1 MNGALTTPAESVST
15 LVARNISEFRAAVS
29 ESFVPL
35 QVSSA
40 GADQFRGVIRGAA
53 VDEVHVNDIRAT
65 SHVVERTT
73 ELIARGDRSYFKV
86 SLMLAGTGL
95 LIQDDREAVLQPG
108 DLAVYDTDRP
118 YSLVFDQDFRTMV
131 VMFPKH
137 LISLPADMIGQLT
150 AVRISGQEGL
160 GGMVVPYLTQLAGNL
175 DELAGTTGAR
185 LAHSA
190 LDLVT
195 TVFTR
200 ELGLDRVSADPHR
213 ALMQRIRS
221 HIDRN
226 LASTDLGPASIA
238 AAHFISTR
246 HLHGLFQEQGV
257 TVSTWI
263 RTRRLEQCRRDLLD
277 PMLADRPVAAIAARW
292 GFVDAAHFS
301 RAFKTA
307 FGVSPAN
314 TAPPTDPAPFSP
326 ARSPRPF
333 APPVRPARSP
343 RSPHRRAP
351 DQNRPAS
358 ARPAH
363 VPDPAHFSPAL
374 RTPVRDQKRTPPAS
388 GRVGLHPAPTSRTRR
403 ERALRPRAGSRT
415 LPARV

>member
-1 MNGALTTPAESVST
+1 MNGAPAAPTESVST
-15 LVARNISEFRAAVS
+15 LVARNISDFRAAVS

-35 QVSSA
+35 QVSTA
-40 GADQFRGVIRGAA
+40 GPDHFRGVIRGAS
-53 VDEVHVNDIRAT
+53 VDEVHVTEVRAT
-65 SHVVERTT
+65 SHVVERTP
-73 ELIARGDRSYFKV
+73 ELIARSDRSYFKL

-95 LIQDDREAVLQPG
+95 LIQDDREAVLQAG

-118 YSLVFDQDFRTMV
+118 YSLVFDEGFRTMV

-137 LISLPADMIGQLT
+137 LISLPPDVVGQLT

-175 DELAGTTGAR
+175 DQLAGTTGAR

-190 LDLVT
+190 LDLVS

-200 ELGLDRVSADPHR
+200 ELGLDGVSADPHR
-213 ALMQRIRS
+213 ALVQRIRS
-221 HIDRN
+221 YIDRN
-226 LASTDLGPASIA
+226 LASTDLGPATIA
-238 AAHFISTR
+238 SAHFISTR

-301 RAFKTA
+301 RAFKSA
-307 FGVSPAN
+307 FGISP
-314 TAPPTDPAPFSP
+314 SEY
-326 ARSPRPF
+326 
-333 APPVRPARSP
+333 
-343 RSPHRRAP
+343 RA
-351 DQNRPAS
+351 
-358 ARPAH
+358 AH
-363 VPDPAHFSPAL
+363 
-374 RTPVRDQKRTPPAS
+374 
-388 GRVGLHPAPTSRTRR
+388 
-403 ERALRPRAGSRT
+403 
-415 LPARV
+415 

>member
-1 MNGALTTPAESVST
+1 MNGAPMAAAESVST

-35 QVSSA
+35 QVSSN
-40 GADQFRGVIRGAA
+40 GPDRFRGMIRGAS
-53 VDEVHVNDIRAT
+53 VDEVHVTDVRAT
-65 SHVVERTT
+65 SHVVERTP
-73 ELIARGDRSYFKV
+73 ELIARGDRSYFKL
-86 SLMLAGTGL
+86 SLMLAGTGM
-95 LIQDDREAVLQPG
+95 LIQDDREAVLRPG

-118 YSLVFDQDFRTMV
+118 YSLVFDDDFRTMV

-137 LISLPADMIGQLT
+137 LISLPSEMIGQLT

-160 GGMVVPYLTQLAGNL
+160 GSMVAPYLTQLAGNL
-175 DELAGTTGAR
+175 DQLAGTTGAR

-190 LDLVT
+190 LDLVS

-200 ELGLDRVSADPHR
+200 ELGLDEVSADPHR
-213 ALMQRIRS
+213 ALVQRIRS
-221 HIDRN
+221 YIDRN

-238 AAHFISTR
+238 SAHYISTR

-301 RAFKTA
+301 RAFKTT
-307 FGVSPAN
+307 FGISP
-314 TAPPTDPAPFSP
+314 SEY
-326 ARSPRPF
+326 
-333 APPVRPARSP
+333 
-343 RSPHRRAP
+343 RA
-351 DQNRPAS
+351 
-358 ARPAH
+358 AH
-363 VPDPAHFSPAL
+363 
-374 RTPVRDQKRTPPAS
+374 
-388 GRVGLHPAPTSRTRR
+388 
-403 ERALRPRAGSRT
+403 
-415 LPARV
+415 

>member
-1 MNGALTTPAESVST
+1 MNGAPAAPAESVST
-15 LVARNISEFRAAVS
+15 LIARNISDFRAAVS

-35 QVSSA
+35 QVSSQ
-40 GADQFRGVIRGAA
+40 GADHFRGMIRGAS
-53 VDEVHVNDIRAT
+53 VDEVHVTDLRAT
-65 SHVVERTT
+65 SHVVERTP

-95 LIQDDREAVLQPG
+95 LIQDDREAVLQAG

-118 YSLVFDQDFRTMV
+118 YSLVFDEDFRTMV

-137 LISLPADMIGQLT
+137 LISLPPDMIGQLT

-160 GGMVVPYLTQLAGNL
+160 GSMVVPYLTQLAGNL
-175 DELAGTTGAR
+175 DQLAGTTGAR

-190 LDLVT
+190 LDLVS

-200 ELGLDRVSADPHR
+200 ELGLDEVSADPHR
-213 ALMQRIRS
+213 ALVQRIRS
-221 HIDRN
+221 YIDRN

-238 AAHFISTR
+238 SAHFISTR

-301 RAFKTA
+301 RAFKSA
-307 FGVSPAN
+307 FGISP
-314 TAPPTDPAPFSP
+314 SEY
-326 ARSPRPF
+326 RS
-333 APPVRPARSP
+333 
-343 RSPHRRAP
+343 
-351 DQNRPAS
+351 
-358 ARPAH
+358 AH
-363 VPDPAHFSPAL
+363 
-374 RTPVRDQKRTPPAS
+374 
-388 GRVGLHPAPTSRTRR
+388 
-403 ERALRPRAGSRT
+403 
-415 LPARV
+415 

>member
-1 MNGALTTPAESVST
+1 MNGALAAPAESVST

-35 QVSSA
+35 QVSTA
-40 GADQFRGVIRGAA
+40 GPDHFRGIIRGAS
-53 VDEVHVNDIRAT
+53 VDEVHVNEVRAT
-65 SHVVERTT
+65 SHVVERTP
-73 ELIARGDRSYFKV
+73 ELIARSDRSYFKL
-86 SLMLAGTGL
+86 SLMLAGTGM
-95 LIQDDREAVLQPG
+95 LIQDEREAVLQAG

-118 YSLVFDQDFRTMV
+118 YSLVFDDDFRTMV

-137 LISLPADMIGQLT
+137 LISLPSDMIGQLT
-150 AVRISGQEGL
+150 AVRISGQGGL

-175 DELAGTTGAR
+175 DQLAGTTGAR

-200 ELGLDRVSADPHR
+200 ELGLDEASADPHR
-213 ALMQRIRS
+213 ALVQRIRS
-221 HIDRN
+221 YIDRN
-226 LASTDLGPASIA
+226 LASTDLGPATIA
-238 AAHFISTR
+238 SAHFISTR

-307 FGVSPAN
+307 FGISP
-314 TAPPTDPAPFSP
+314 SEY
-326 ARSPRPF
+326 
-333 APPVRPARSP
+333 
-343 RSPHRRAP
+343 RA
-351 DQNRPAS
+351 
-358 ARPAH
+358 AH
-363 VPDPAHFSPAL
+363 
-374 RTPVRDQKRTPPAS
+374 
-388 GRVGLHPAPTSRTRR
+388 
-403 ERALRPRAGSRT
+403 
-415 LPARV
+415 

>member
-1 MNGALTTPAESVST
+1 MNGVPAAPAESVST

-35 QVSSA
+35 QVSTS
-40 GADQFRGVIRGAA
+40 GADHFRGVIRGAS
-53 VDEVHVNDIRAT
+53 VDEVHVNEVRAT
-65 SHVVERTT
+65 SHVVERTP
-73 ELIARGDRSYFKV
+73 ELIARSDRSYFKL
-86 SLMLAGTGL
+86 SLMLAGTGM

-118 YSLVFDQDFRTMV
+118 YSLVFDDDFRTMV

-137 LISLPADMIGQLT
+137 LISLPADMVGQLT
-150 AVRISGQEGL
+150 AVRISGQGGL

-175 DELAGTTGAR
+175 DQLAGTTGAR

-200 ELGLDRVSADPHR
+200 ELGLDEVSADPHR
-213 ALMQRIRS
+213 ALVQRIRS
-221 HIDRN
+221 YIDRN
-226 LASTDLGPASIA
+226 LASTNLGPASIA
-238 AAHFISTR
+238 SAHFISTR

-277 PMLADRPVAAIAARW
+277 PMLADRPVAAVAARW

-307 FGVSPAN
+307 FGISP
-314 TAPPTDPAPFSP
+314 SEY
-326 ARSPRPF
+326 
-333 APPVRPARSP
+333 
-343 RSPHRRAP
+343 RA
-351 DQNRPAS
+351 
-358 ARPAH
+358 AH
-363 VPDPAHFSPAL
+363 
-374 RTPVRDQKRTPPAS
+374 
-388 GRVGLHPAPTSRTRR
+388 
-403 ERALRPRAGSRT
+403 
-415 LPARV
+415 

>member
-1 MNGALTTPAESVST
+1 MNGAPAAPAESVST
-15 LVARNISEFRAAVS
+15 LVARNISDFRAAVS

-40 GADQFRGVIRGAA
+40 GPDHFRGTIRGAA
-53 VDEVHVNDIRAT
+53 VDEVHVTDVRAT
-65 SHVVERTT
+65 PHVVERTP
-73 ELIARGDRSYFKV
+73 ELIARGDRSFFKV

-95 LIQDDREAVLQPG
+95 LIQDDREAVLRAG

-118 YSLVFDQDFRTMV
+118 YSLVFDEDFRTMV

-137 LISLPADMIGQLT
+137 LISLPPDMIGQLT

-175 DELAGTTGAR
+175 DQLAGTTGAR

-200 ELGLDRVSADPHR
+200 ELGLDGVAADPHR
-213 ALMQRIRS
+213 ALVQRIRS
-221 HIDRN
+221 YIDRN

-238 AAHFISTR
+238 SAHFISTR

-263 RTRRLEQCRRDLLD
+263 RTRRLERCRRDLLD

-301 RAFKTA
+301 RAFKSA
-307 FGVSPAN
+307 FGISP
-314 TAPPTDPAPFSP
+314 SEY
-326 ARSPRPF
+326 
-333 APPVRPARSP
+333 
-343 RSPHRRAP
+343 RA
-351 DQNRPAS
+351 
-358 ARPAH
+358 AH
-363 VPDPAHFSPAL
+363 
-374 RTPVRDQKRTPPAS
+374 
-388 GRVGLHPAPTSRTRR
+388 
-403 ERALRPRAGSRT
+403 
-415 LPARV
+415 

>member
-1 MNGALTTPAESVST
+1 MNGALAAPAESVST

-35 QVSSA
+35 QVSTA
-40 GADQFRGVIRGAA
+40 GPDHFRGIIRGAS
-53 VDEVHVNDIRAT
+53 VDEVHVNEVRAT
-65 SHVVERTT
+65 SHVVERTP
-73 ELIARGDRSYFKV
+73 ELIARSDRSYFKL
-86 SLMLAGTGL
+86 SLMLAGTGM
-95 LIQDDREAVLQPG
+95 LIQDDREAVLQAG

-118 YSLVFDQDFRTMV
+118 YSLVFDDDFRTMV

-137 LISLPADMIGQLT
+137 LISLPSDMIGQLT
-150 AVRISGQEGL
+150 AVRISGQGGL

-175 DELAGTTGAR
+175 DQLAGTTGAR

-200 ELGLDRVSADPHR
+200 ELGLDEVSADPHR
-213 ALMQRIRS
+213 ALVQRIRS
-221 HIDRN
+221 YIDRN
-226 LASTDLGPASIA
+226 LASTDLGPATIA
-238 AAHFISTR
+238 SAHFISTR

-301 RAFKTA
+301 RAFKSA
-307 FGVSPAN
+307 FGISP
-314 TAPPTDPAPFSP
+314 SEY
-326 ARSPRPF
+326 
-333 APPVRPARSP
+333 
-343 RSPHRRAP
+343 RA
-351 DQNRPAS
+351 
-358 ARPAH
+358 AH
-363 VPDPAHFSPAL
+363 
-374 RTPVRDQKRTPPAS
+374 
-388 GRVGLHPAPTSRTRR
+388 
-403 ERALRPRAGSRT
+403 
-415 LPARV
+415 

>member
-1 MNGALTTPAESVST
+1 MST

-35 QVSSA
+35 QVSTA
-40 GADQFRGVIRGAA
+40 GPDHFRGIIRGAS
-53 VDEVHVNDIRAT
+53 VDEVHVNEVRAT
-65 SHVVERTT
+65 SHVVERTP
-73 ELIARGDRSYFKV
+73 ELIARSDRSYFKL
-86 SLMLAGTGL
+86 SLMLAGTGM
-95 LIQDDREAVLQPG
+95 LIQDDREAVLQAG

-118 YSLVFDQDFRTMV
+118 YSLVFDDDFRTMV

-137 LISLPADMIGQLT
+137 LISLPSDMIGQLT
-150 AVRISGQEGL
+150 AVRISGQGGL

-175 DELAGTTGAR
+175 DQLAGTTGAR

-200 ELGLDRVSADPHR
+200 ELGLDEVSADPHR
-213 ALMQRIRS
+213 ALVQRIRS
-221 HIDRN
+221 YIDRN
-226 LASTDLGPASIA
+226 LASTDLGPATIA
-238 AAHFISTR
+238 SAHFISTR

-307 FGVSPAN
+307 FGISP
-314 TAPPTDPAPFSP
+314 SEY
-326 ARSPRPF
+326 
-333 APPVRPARSP
+333 
-343 RSPHRRAP
+343 RA
-351 DQNRPAS
+351 
-358 ARPAH
+358 AH
-363 VPDPAHFSPAL
+363 
-374 RTPVRDQKRTPPAS
+374 
-388 GRVGLHPAPTSRTRR
+388 
-403 ERALRPRAGSRT
+403 
-415 LPARV
+415 

>member
-1 MNGALTTPAESVST
+1 MNGALAAPAESVST

-35 QVSSA
+35 QVSTA
-40 GADQFRGVIRGAA
+40 GPDHFRGIIRGAS
-53 VDEVHVNDIRAT
+53 VDEVHVNEVRAT
-65 SHVVERTT
+65 SHVVERTP
-73 ELIARGDRSYFKV
+73 ELIARSDRSYFKL
-86 SLMLAGTGL
+86 SLMLAGTGM
-95 LIQDDREAVLQPG
+95 LIQDDREAVLQAG

-118 YSLVFDQDFRTMV
+118 YSLVFDDDFRTMV

-137 LISLPADMIGQLT
+137 LISLPSDMIGQLT
-150 AVRISGQEGL
+150 AVRISGQGGL

-175 DELAGTTGAR
+175 DQLAGTTGAR

-200 ELGLDRVSADPHR
+200 ELGLDEVSADPHR
-213 ALMQRIRS
+213 ALVQRIRS
-221 HIDRN
+221 YIDRN
-226 LASTDLGPASIA
+226 LASTDLGPATIA
-238 AAHFISTR
+238 SAHFISTR

-307 FGVSPAN
+307 FGISPSEYRA
-314 TAPPTDPAPFSP
+314 
-326 ARSPRPF
+326 AR
-333 APPVRPARSP
+333 
-343 RSPHRRAP
+343 
-351 DQNRPAS
+351 
-358 ARPAH
+358 
-363 VPDPAHFSPAL
+363 
-374 RTPVRDQKRTPPAS
+374 
-388 GRVGLHPAPTSRTRR
+388 
-403 ERALRPRAGSRT
+403 
-415 LPARV
+415 

>member
-1 MNGALTTPAESVST
+1 MAGVPVSPAESVST
-15 LVARNISEFRAAVS
+15 LVARSISEFRAAVS
-29 ESFVPL
+29 DSFVPL
-35 QVSSA
+35 QVS
-40 GADQFRGVIRGAA
+40 DQGPAPFRGMIRSAA
-53 VDEVHVNDIRAT
+53 VDEVHVNDVRAT
-65 SHVVERTT
+65 RHVVERTP

-95 LIQDDREAVLQPG
+95 LIQDDREAVLTPG

-118 YSLVFDQDFRTMV
+118 YSLVFDEDFRTMV

-137 LISLPADMIGQLT
+137 LLSLPPEMVGQLT

-160 GGMVVPYLTQLAGNL
+160 GGMVVPYLRQLAANLDQLAGS
-175 DELAGTTGAR
+175 TGAR

-190 LDLVT
+190 LDLVS

-200 ELGLDRVSADPHR
+200 ELGLDEAAADPHR
-213 ALMQRIRS
+213 ALMQRIRG

-246 HLHGLFQEQGV
+246 HLHGLFQEQGT

-307 FGVSPAN
+307 YGVSPSEYR
-314 TAPPTDPAPFSP
+314 TA
-326 ARSPRPF
+326 
-333 APPVRPARSP
+333 
-343 RSPHRRAP
+343 H
-351 DQNRPAS
+351 
-358 ARPAH
+358 
-363 VPDPAHFSPAL
+363 
-374 RTPVRDQKRTPPAS
+374 
-388 GRVGLHPAPTSRTRR
+388 
-403 ERALRPRAGSRT
+403 
-415 LPARV
+415 

>member
-1 MNGALTTPAESVST
+1 MNGAPAAPAESVST
-15 LVARNISEFRAAVS
+15 LIARNISEFRAAVS

-35 QVSSA
+35 QVSS
-40 GADQFRGVIRGAA
+40 GGPDHFRGVIRGAS
-53 VDEVHVNDIRAT
+53 VDEVHVTEVRAT
-65 SHVVERTT
+65 SHVVERTP

-86 SLMLAGTGL
+86 SLMLAGTGM
-95 LIQDDREAVLQPG
+95 LIQDDREAVLQAG

-137 LISLPADMIGQLT
+137 LISLPSDMIGQLT

-175 DELAGTTGAR
+175 DQLAGTTGAR

-200 ELGLDRVSADPHR
+200 ELGLDEVSADPHR
-213 ALMQRIRS
+213 ALVQRIRS
-221 HIDRN
+221 FIDRN
-226 LASTDLGPASIA
+226 LASTDLGPATIA
-238 AAHFISTR
+238 SAHFISTR

-301 RAFKTA
+301 RAFKSA
-307 FGVSPAN
+307 FGVSPSEYRA
-314 TAPPTDPAPFSP
+314 
-326 ARSPRPF
+326 AR
-333 APPVRPARSP
+333 
-343 RSPHRRAP
+343 
-351 DQNRPAS
+351 
-358 ARPAH
+358 
-363 VPDPAHFSPAL
+363 
-374 RTPVRDQKRTPPAS
+374 
-388 GRVGLHPAPTSRTRR
+388 
-403 ERALRPRAGSRT
+403 
-415 LPARV
+415 

>member
-1 MNGALTTPAESVST
+1 MNGALAAPAESVST

-35 QVSSA
+35 QVSTA
-40 GADQFRGVIRGAA
+40 GPDHFRGIIRGAS
-53 VDEVHVNDIRAT
+53 VDEVHVNEVRAA
-65 SHVVERTT
+65 SHVVERTP
-73 ELIARGDRSYFKV
+73 ELIARSDRSYFKL
-86 SLMLAGTGL
+86 SLMLAGTGM
-95 LIQDDREAVLQPG
+95 LIQDDREAVLQAG

-118 YSLVFDQDFRTMV
+118 YSLVFDDDFRTMV

-137 LISLPADMIGQLT
+137 LISLPSDMIGQLT
-150 AVRISGQEGL
+150 AVRISGQGGL

-175 DELAGTTGAR
+175 DQLAGTTGAR

-200 ELGLDRVSADPHR
+200 ELGLDEVSADPHR
-213 ALMQRIRS
+213 ALVQRIRS
-221 HIDRN
+221 YIDRN
-226 LASTDLGPASIA
+226 LASTDLGPATIA
-238 AAHFISTR
+238 SAHFISTR

-307 FGVSPAN
+307 FGISP
-314 TAPPTDPAPFSP
+314 SEY
-326 ARSPRPF
+326 
-333 APPVRPARSP
+333 
-343 RSPHRRAP
+343 RA
-351 DQNRPAS
+351 
-358 ARPAH
+358 AH
-363 VPDPAHFSPAL
+363 
-374 RTPVRDQKRTPPAS
+374 
-388 GRVGLHPAPTSRTRR
+388 
-403 ERALRPRAGSRT
+403 
-415 LPARV
+415 

>member
-1 MNGALTTPAESVST
+1 MNGAPAAPSELVST
-15 LVARNISEFRAAVS
+15 LVARNISDFRAAVS

-35 QVSSA
+35 QVTTA
-40 GADQFRGVIRGAA
+40 GPDHFRGIIRGAS
-53 VDEVHVNDIRAT
+53 VDEVHVNDVRAT
-65 SHVVERTT
+65 SHVVERTP

-86 SLMLAGTGL
+86 SLMIAGTGL
-95 LIQDDREAVLQPG
+95 LIQDDREAVLQAG

-118 YSLVFDQDFRTMV
+118 YSLVFDDDFRTMV

-137 LISLPADMIGQLT
+137 LISLPAEMVGQLT
-150 AVRISGQEGL
+150 AVRISGHEGL
-160 GGMVVPYLTQLAGNL
+160 GSMVVPYLTQLAGNL
-175 DELAGTTGAR
+175 DQLAGTTGAR

-200 ELGLDRVSADPHR
+200 ELGLDQVSADPHR
-213 ALMQRIRS
+213 ALVQRIRS
-221 HIDRN
+221 YIDRN

-263 RTRRLEQCRRDLLD
+263 RTRRLEKCRRDLLD

-301 RAFKTA
+301 RAFKST
-307 FGVSPAN
+307 FGVSP
-314 TAPPTDPAPFSP
+314 SEY
-326 ARSPRPF
+326 
-333 APPVRPARSP
+333 
-343 RSPHRRAP
+343 RA
-351 DQNRPAS
+351 
-358 ARPAH
+358 AH
-363 VPDPAHFSPAL
+363 
-374 RTPVRDQKRTPPAS
+374 
-388 GRVGLHPAPTSRTRR
+388 
-403 ERALRPRAGSRT
+403 
-415 LPARV
+415 

>member
-1 MNGALTTPAESVST
+1 MNGALAAPAESVST

-35 QVSSA
+35 QVSTA
-40 GADQFRGVIRGAA
+40 GPDHFRGIIRGAS
-53 VDEVHVNDIRAT
+53 VDEVHVNEVRAT
-65 SHVVERTT
+65 SHVVERTP
-73 ELIARGDRSYFKV
+73 ELIARSDRSYFKL
-86 SLMLAGTGL
+86 SLILAGTGM
-95 LIQDDREAVLQPG
+95 LIQDDREAVLQAG

-118 YSLVFDQDFRTMV
+118 YSLVFDDDFRTMV

-137 LISLPADMIGQLT
+137 LISLPSDMIGQLT
-150 AVRISGQEGL
+150 AVRISGQGGL

-175 DELAGTTGAR
+175 DQLAGTTGAR

-200 ELGLDRVSADPHR
+200 ELGLDEVSADPHR
-213 ALMQRIRS
+213 ALVQRIRS
-221 HIDRN
+221 YIDRN
-226 LASTDLGPASIA
+226 LASTDLGPATIA
-238 AAHFISTR
+238 SAHFISTR

-301 RAFKTA
+301 RAFKSA
-307 FGVSPAN
+307 FGISP
-314 TAPPTDPAPFSP
+314 SEY
-326 ARSPRPF
+326 
-333 APPVRPARSP
+333 
-343 RSPHRRAP
+343 RA
-351 DQNRPAS
+351 
-358 ARPAH
+358 AH
-363 VPDPAHFSPAL
+363 
-374 RTPVRDQKRTPPAS
+374 
-388 GRVGLHPAPTSRTRR
+388 
-403 ERALRPRAGSRT
+403 
-415 LPARV
+415 

>member
-1 MNGALTTPAESVST
+1 MNGALAAPVESVST

-35 QVSSA
+35 QVSS
-40 GADQFRGVIRGAA
+40 GGPDHFRGVIRGAS
-53 VDEVHVNDIRAT
+53 VDEVHVTEVRAT
-65 SHVVERTT
+65 SHVVERTP

-137 LISLPADMIGQLT
+137 LITLPSDMIGQLT

-175 DELAGTTGAR
+175 DQLAGTTGAR

-200 ELGLDRVSADPHR
+200 ELGLDEASTDPHR
-213 ALMQRIRS
+213 ALVQRIRGY
-221 HIDRN
+221 IDRN

-238 AAHFISTR
+238 SAHFISTR

-263 RTRRLEQCRRDLLD
+263 RTRRLERCRRDLLD

-301 RAFKTA
+301 RAFKAA
-307 FGVSPAN
+307 FGISP
-314 TAPPTDPAPFSP
+314 SEY
-326 ARSPRPF
+326 
-333 APPVRPARSP
+333 
-343 RSPHRRAP
+343 RA
-351 DQNRPAS
+351 
-358 ARPAH
+358 AH
-363 VPDPAHFSPAL
+363 
-374 RTPVRDQKRTPPAS
+374 
-388 GRVGLHPAPTSRTRR
+388 
-403 ERALRPRAGSRT
+403 
-415 LPARV
+415 

>member
-1 MNGALTTPAESVST
+1 MIGVPASPAESVST

-35 QVSSA
+35 QVSSV
-40 GADQFRGVIRGAA
+40 GADRFRGVIRGAS
-53 VDEVHVNDIRAT
+53 VDEVHVNDVRAT
-65 SHVVERTT
+65 SHVVERTP
-73 ELIARGDRSYFKV
+73 ELIARGERSYFKV

-95 LIQDDREAVLQPG
+95 LIQDDREAVLRTG

-118 YSLVFDQDFRTMV
+118 YSLVFDDDFRTMV

-137 LISLPADMIGQLT
+137 LISLPPDMIGQLT

-160 GGMVVPYLTQLAGNL
+160 GSLVVPYLTQLAGNL
-175 DELAGTTGAR
+175 DQLAGTTGAR

-200 ELGLDRVSADPHR
+200 ELGLDESSADPHR
-213 ALMQRIRS
+213 ALVQRIRA

-246 HLHGLFQEQGV
+246 HLHGLFQEQGM

-301 RAFKTA
+301 RAFKA
-307 FGVSPAN
+307 VFSVSP
-314 TAPPTDPAPFSP
+314 SEY
-326 ARSPRPF
+326 RS
-333 APPVRPARSP
+333 
-343 RSPHRRAP
+343 
-351 DQNRPAS
+351 
-358 ARPAH
+358 AH
-363 VPDPAHFSPAL
+363 
-374 RTPVRDQKRTPPAS
+374 
-388 GRVGLHPAPTSRTRR
+388 
-403 ERALRPRAGSRT
+403 
-415 LPARV
+415 

>member
-1 MNGALTTPAESVST
+1 MNGAPTASAESVST

-35 QVSSA
+35 QVSSS
-40 GADQFRGVIRGAA
+40 GADHFRGMIRAA
-53 VDEVHVNDIRAT
+53 SVDEVHVTDLRAT
-65 SHVVERTT
+65 SHVVERTP
-73 ELIARGDRSYFKV
+73 ELIARGDRSYFKL

-95 LIQDDREAVLQPG
+95 LIQDDREAVLRPG

-118 YSLVFDQDFRTMV
+118 YSLVFDEDFRTMV

-137 LISLPADMIGQLT
+137 LISLPPEMIGQLT

-175 DELAGTTGAR
+175 DQLAGTTGAR

-190 LDLVT
+190 LDLVS

-200 ELGLDRVSADPHR
+200 ELGLDEVSADPHR
-213 ALMQRIRS
+213 ALVQRIRS
-221 HIDRN
+221 YIDRN

-238 AAHFISTR
+238 SAHYISTR

-307 FGVSPAN
+307 FGISP
-314 TAPPTDPAPFSP
+314 SEY
-326 ARSPRPF
+326 
-333 APPVRPARSP
+333 
-343 RSPHRRAP
+343 RA
-351 DQNRPAS
+351 
-358 ARPAH
+358 AH
-363 VPDPAHFSPAL
+363 
-374 RTPVRDQKRTPPAS
+374 
-388 GRVGLHPAPTSRTRR
+388 
-403 ERALRPRAGSRT
+403 
-415 LPARV
+415 

>member
-1 MNGALTTPAESVST
+1 MNGAPTAPVESVST
-15 LVARNISEFRAAVS
+15 LIARNISDFRAAVS

-35 QVSSA
+35 QVST
-40 GADQFRGVIRGAA
+40 GGPDHFRGVIRGAS
-53 VDEVHVNDIRAT
+53 VDEVHVTEVRAT
-65 SHVVERTT
+65 SHVVERTP
-73 ELIARGDRSYFKV
+73 ELIARGDSSYFKL

-95 LIQDDREAVLQPG
+95 LIQDDREAVLEAG

-118 YSLVFDQDFRTMV
+118 YSLVFDADFRTMV

-137 LISLPADMIGQLT
+137 LISLPPAMIGQLT

-160 GGMVVPYLTQLAGNL
+160 GGVVVPYLTQLAGNL
-175 DELAGTTGAR
+175 DQLAGTTGAR

-200 ELGLDRVSADPHR
+200 ELGLDGASADPHR
-213 ALMQRIRS
+213 ALMQRIRG

-238 AAHFISTR
+238 SAHYISTR

-301 RAFKTA
+301 RAFKSA
-307 FGVSPAN
+307 VGVSP
-314 TAPPTDPAPFSP
+314 SEY
-326 ARSPRPF
+326 
-333 APPVRPARSP
+333 
-343 RSPHRRAP
+343 RA
-351 DQNRPAS
+351 
-358 ARPAH
+358 AH
-363 VPDPAHFSPAL
+363 
-374 RTPVRDQKRTPPAS
+374 
-388 GRVGLHPAPTSRTRR
+388 
-403 ERALRPRAGSRT
+403 
-415 LPARV
+415 

>member
-1 MNGALTTPAESVST
+1 MNGALAAPAESVST

-35 QVSSA
+35 QVSTA
-40 GADQFRGVIRGAA
+40 GPDHFRGIIRGAS
-53 VDEVHVNDIRAT
+53 VDEVHVNEVRAT
-65 SHVVERTT
+65 SHVVERTP
-73 ELIARGDRSYFKV
+73 ELIARSDRSYFKL
-86 SLMLAGTGL
+86 SLMLAGTGM
-95 LIQDDREAVLQPG
+95 LIQDDREAVLQAG

-118 YSLVFDQDFRTMV
+118 YSLVFDDDFRTMV

-137 LISLPADMIGQLT
+137 LISLPSDMIGQLT
-150 AVRISGQEGL
+150 AVRISGQGGL

-175 DELAGTTGAR
+175 DQLAGTTGAR

-200 ELGLDRVSADPHR
+200 ELGLDEVSADPHR
-213 ALMQRIRS
+213 ALVQRIRS
-221 HIDRN
+221 YIDRN
-226 LASTDLGPASIA
+226 LASTDLGPATIA
-238 AAHFISTR
+238 SAHFISTR

-301 RAFKTA
+301 L
-307 FGVSPAN
+307 SLI
-314 TAPPTDPAPFSP
+314 
-326 ARSPRPF
+326 
-333 APPVRPARSP
+333 
-343 RSPHRRAP
+343 HI
-351 DQNRPAS
+351 
-358 ARPAH
+358 
-363 VPDPAHFSPAL
+363 
-374 RTPVRDQKRTPPAS
+374 
-388 GRVGLHPAPTSRTRR
+388 
-403 ERALRPRAGSRT
+403 
-415 LPARV
+415 

>member
-1 MNGALTTPAESVST
+1 MTGAPAAPAESVST
-15 LVARNISEFRAAVS
+15 LVARNISDFRAAVS

-35 QVSSA
+35 HVSSQ
-40 GADQFRGVIRGAA
+40 GADHFRGVIRAA
-53 VDEVHVNDIRAT
+53 SVDEVHVTDVRAT
-65 SHVVERTT
+65 SHVVERTP
-73 ELIARGDRSYFKV
+73 ELIARGDRSYFKL

-118 YSLVFDQDFRTMV
+118 YSLVFDDEFRTMV

-137 LISLPADMIGQLT
+137 LISLPPEMIGQLT
-150 AVRISGQEGL
+150 AVRISGHEGL

-175 DELAGTTGAR
+175 DQLAGNTGAR

-190 LDLVT
+190 LDLVS

-200 ELGLDRVSADPHR
+200 ELGLDDVSADPHR
-213 ALMQRIRS
+213 ALVQRIRGY
-221 HIDRN
+221 IDRN
-226 LASTDLGPASIA
+226 LASTELGPASIA
-238 AAHFISTR
+238 SAHYISTR

-301 RAFKTA
+301 RAFKTT
-307 FGVSPAN
+307 FGISPSEYRA
-314 TAPPTDPAPFSP
+314 
-326 ARSPRPF
+326 AR
-333 APPVRPARSP
+333 
-343 RSPHRRAP
+343 
-351 DQNRPAS
+351 
-358 ARPAH
+358 
-363 VPDPAHFSPAL
+363 
-374 RTPVRDQKRTPPAS
+374 
-388 GRVGLHPAPTSRTRR
+388 
-403 ERALRPRAGSRT
+403 
-415 LPARV
+415 

>member
-1 MNGALTTPAESVST
+1 MNGVPAAPAESVST

-35 QVSSA
+35 QVSTS
-40 GADQFRGVIRGAA
+40 GADHFRGVIRGAS
-53 VDEVHVNDIRAT
+53 VDEVHVNEVRAT
-65 SHVVERTT
+65 SHVVERTP
-73 ELIARGDRSYFKV
+73 ELIARSDRSYFKL
-86 SLMLAGTGL
+86 SLMLAGTGM

-118 YSLVFDQDFRTMV
+118 YSLVFDDDFRTMV

-137 LISLPADMIGQLT
+137 LISLPADMVGQLT
-150 AVRISGQEGL
+150 AVRISGQGGL

-175 DELAGTTGAR
+175 EQLAGTTGAR

-200 ELGLDRVSADPHR
+200 ELGLDEVSADPHR
-213 ALMQRIRS
+213 ALVQRIRS
-221 HIDRN
+221 YIDRN

-238 AAHFISTR
+238 SAHFISTR

-277 PMLADRPVAAIAARW
+277 PMLADRPVAAVAARW

-307 FGVSPAN
+307 FGISP
-314 TAPPTDPAPFSP
+314 SEY
-326 ARSPRPF
+326 
-333 APPVRPARSP
+333 
-343 RSPHRRAP
+343 RA
-351 DQNRPAS
+351 
-358 ARPAH
+358 AH
-363 VPDPAHFSPAL
+363 
-374 RTPVRDQKRTPPAS
+374 
-388 GRVGLHPAPTSRTRR
+388 
-403 ERALRPRAGSRT
+403 
-415 LPARV
+415 

>member
-1 MNGALTTPAESVST
+1 MNGAPAAPAESVST
-15 LVARNISEFRAAVS
+15 LIARNISEFRAAVS

-35 QVSSA
+35 QVSS
-40 GADQFRGVIRGAA
+40 GGPDHFRGVIRGAS
-53 VDEVHVNDIRAT
+53 VDEVHVTEVRAT
-65 SHVVERTT
+65 SHVVERTP

-86 SLMLAGTGL
+86 SLMLAGTGM
-95 LIQDDREAVLQPG
+95 LIQDDREAVLQAG

-137 LISLPADMIGQLT
+137 LISLPSDMIGQLT

-175 DELAGTTGAR
+175 DQLAGTTGAR

-200 ELGLDRVSADPHR
+200 ELGLDGATADPHR
-213 ALMQRIRS
+213 ALVQRIRS
-221 HIDRN
+221 FIDRN

-238 AAHFISTR
+238 SAHFISTR

-301 RAFKTA
+301 RAFKSA
-307 FGVSPAN
+307 FGVSPSEYRA
-314 TAPPTDPAPFSP
+314 
-326 ARSPRPF
+326 AR
-333 APPVRPARSP
+333 
-343 RSPHRRAP
+343 
-351 DQNRPAS
+351 
-358 ARPAH
+358 
-363 VPDPAHFSPAL
+363 
-374 RTPVRDQKRTPPAS
+374 
-388 GRVGLHPAPTSRTRR
+388 
-403 ERALRPRAGSRT
+403 
-415 LPARV
+415 